1 MAVLEYSG
9 NAQSALMAPE
19 FEDDLPELAEV
30 GFAAL
35 ATLGSDGCPW
45 LADLSVPVVTEYALS
60 EFVVAVPDFE
70 DDSPELVA
78 LAGYFEGEPTARSV
92 PFGPPDC
99 DLLLL
104 TVPAYF
110 GDELP
115 VVAAHFEDDFAA
127 LVVLTHVHE
136 LHLFADFV
144 CVEYFQFL
152 FLHFSWS
159 ENSEDDRL
167 R

>member
-1 MAVLEYSG
+1 
-9 NAQSALMAPE
+9 MAPE

-70 DDSPELVA
+70 DD
-78 LAGYFEGEPTARSV
+78 
-92 PFGPPDC
+92 
-99 DLLLL
+99 
-104 TVPAYF
+104 
-110 GDELP
+110 
-115 VVAAHFEDDFAA
+115 FAA
-127 LVVLTHVHE
+127 LVVLAHVHE
-136 LHLFADFV
+136 LHLFAEFV

-167 R
+167 Q